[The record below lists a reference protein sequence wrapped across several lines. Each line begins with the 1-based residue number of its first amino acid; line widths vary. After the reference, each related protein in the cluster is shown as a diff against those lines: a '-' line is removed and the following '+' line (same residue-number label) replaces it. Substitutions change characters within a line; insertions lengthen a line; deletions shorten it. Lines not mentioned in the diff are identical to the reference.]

1 MNKSGPVS
9 FIVKLLDDRT
19 VRRHQYHVRA
29 RRAQH
34 FPEREVCPRR
44 IGKTHRWCRAS
55 DITRSASNGIWFGG
69 RHFSS
74 DRCDERRL
82 AVCLLESEART
93 HFHQNFASVCG
104 FCYFWYFQ
112 PTLTMGRYPI
122 LVAILCHVLDTHII
136 PEVEAELYFWTKIQQ
151 QPTSPRH

>member
-1 MNKSGPVS
+1 MSDKETFASKSIPGNIRRDHGVAYTWTMRALLVIVDIFTGVVVNKSGPVS

-55 DITRSASNGIWFGG
+55 DITRSVTAATNAASPFVY
-69 RHFSS
+69 SS
-74 DRCDERRL
+74 PRL
-82 AVCLLESEART
+82 ARIFTRISLLCAG
-93 HFHQNFASVCG
+93 FAIFG
-104 FCYFWYFQ
+104 TFNL
-112 PTLTMGRYPI
+112 P
-122 LVAILCHVLDTHII
+122 
-136 PEVEAELYFWTKIQQ
+136 
-151 QPTSPRH
+151 